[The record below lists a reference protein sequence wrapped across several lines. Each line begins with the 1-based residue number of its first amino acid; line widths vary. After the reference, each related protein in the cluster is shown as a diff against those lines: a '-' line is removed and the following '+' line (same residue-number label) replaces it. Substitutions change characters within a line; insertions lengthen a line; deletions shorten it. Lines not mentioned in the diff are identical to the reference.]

1 MNHKLNIFSSL
12 FIKTKIV
19 SHIVFVFFT
28 QNRSSRETFFIQ
40 DYKRENMVRLVFF
53 LFFTEMRPLVMICL
67 SCNQRPCL
75 KRFGNG
81 WPRLLPN
88 RRQPLGGEVQTRGRH
103 SGLWPTLLEPVSLLK
118 RYTDLCRVPNL
129 WPYHQIFTKR

>member
-1 MNHKLNIFSSL
+1 MKNQNCIPHCVCVFHPTSIIKKRNIFL
-12 FIKTKIV
+12 
-19 SHIVFVFFT
+19 
-28 QNRSSRETFFIQ
+28 Q
-40 DYKRENMVRLVFF
+40 DYKKENMFRLVFF

-118 RYTDLCRVPNL
+118 RYTDECLVPNL